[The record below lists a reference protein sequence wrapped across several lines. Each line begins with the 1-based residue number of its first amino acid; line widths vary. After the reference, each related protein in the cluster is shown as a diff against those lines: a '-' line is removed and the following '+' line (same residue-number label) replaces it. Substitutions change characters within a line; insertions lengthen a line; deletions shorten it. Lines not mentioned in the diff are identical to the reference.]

1 MDCSLPGSPV
11 HPGRNTGVG
20 CHFLLQGMFL
30 TQGLNPGLLHCR
42 QTPYHLSHQGSSISL
57 WRKQTENIASSQI
70 VAPYDRI
77 LCSYQQEHSYSFCT
91 NMERVLRSV
100 GREKAREN
108 MYISVCFCINSRGLY
123 KELHA
128 VVVFGLEEGNEAN
141 GRQR

>member
-1 MDCSLPGSPV
+1 MIEYYAAINK
-11 HPGRNTGVG
+11 NTATP
-20 CHFLLQGMFL
+20 FAQIWKEFS
-30 TQGLNPGLLHCR
+30 GL
-42 QTPYHLSHQGSSISL
+42 
-57 WRKQTENIASSQI
+57 
-70 VAPYDRI
+70 
-77 LCSYQQEHSYSFCT
+77 F
-91 NMERVLRSV
+91 V